1 MASYMLQAMA
11 TPLLSKQQIRQFTAP
26 LRLRVKC
33 KAKGDTSSNS
43 SLKIQRKDRTERNN
57 VVLKIAWYASE
68 LFGMATAVLQPSQ
81 TTTAPVVEYQELIGD
96 ASGRIERDVVVA
108 AIIQDF
114 QSSYI
119 VTGNVTVEAYEE
131 DWEDLADKGIAHWRF
146 SFVLSL
152 PWTPLLS
159 ATGCTE
165 FHFDAESGKVCRHIE
180 KRDVPITI
188 LFKQIL
194 MPRRY
199 NYSEGE
205 SKLTVEVATEMAA
218 RAVTKCN

>member
-131 DWEDLADKGIAHWRF
+131 DCEFADPINSYKGLRRFKRNCTNLAPLVLKSNLKFTKWEDLADKGIAHWRF

-165 FHFDAESGKVCRHIE
+165 FHFDAESGKVCR
-180 KRDVPITI
+180 
-188 LFKQIL
+188 
-194 MPRRY
+194 
-199 NYSEGE
+199 GE
-205 SKLTVEVATEMAA
+205 
-218 RAVTKCN
+218 